1 MPRPPLIHYSRGIHN
16 ISNGVPVS
24 SSTNP
29 STVGN
34 PSQPRLSYAERLKA
48 NGTAAKENQ
57 LSYPVP
63 NSMAAEVS
71 VKLTP
76 ANYEDSLW
84 ESSLKIHLTGRNA
97 AGISRDALRAA
108 LVAVWVN
115 QLDIVAL

>member
-1 MPRPPLIHYSRGIHN
+1 M
-16 ISNGVPVS
+16 
-24 SSTNP
+24 
-29 STVGN
+29 GN
-34 PSQPRLSYAERLKA
+34 PSQPRLWYAERLKA

-63 NSMAAEVS
+63 DSTASEVS

-76 ANYEDSLW
+76 ADREDSLW

-108 LVAVWVN
+108 LVAVGVN
-115 QLDIVAL
+115 NLWRGEVGHEINVTTDILFGGGGQSLAQR